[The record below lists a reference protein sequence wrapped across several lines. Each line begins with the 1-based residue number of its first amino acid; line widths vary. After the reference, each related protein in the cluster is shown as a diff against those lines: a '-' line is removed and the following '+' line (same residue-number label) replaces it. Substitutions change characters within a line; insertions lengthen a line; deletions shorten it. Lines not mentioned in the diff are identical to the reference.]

1 MPHVKR
7 KGISYHLPQS
17 ETRELV
23 LAPFDSTLPRSAL
36 LHDQSDQGCSLL
48 SVMENAPNTDDT
60 VLLKI
65 GGSEPIRA
73 RVTYALKAAEDVQH
87 IGCEFLGSTQ
97 E

>member
-7 KGISYHLPQS
+7 KGIRYRPTQS
-17 ETRELV
+17 ETCELV

-36 LHDQSDQGCSLL
+36 LHDQSDHGCSLL
-48 SVMENAPNTDDT
+48 CVIENAPNTDDT

-65 GGSEPIRA
+65 GGPEPIRA
-73 RVTYALKAAEDVQH
+73 RITYATKAAEDVHH
-87 IGCEFLGSTQ
+87 IGCAFLGSTQ